1 MSEHE
6 HHHDHDEH
14 FHFHNEVPHSHGSAE
29 HAHTSLENTS
39 ASVYSQVKALLD
51 YNYKH
56 NTSHADELTKLADKL
71 ESLGFA
77 DAAAKVSAAEKLFSE
92 GNANLKAALDLIS
105 SD

>member
-6 HHHDHDEH
+6 HHHDHEH
-14 FHFHNEVPHSHGSAE
+14 HHHDHPM
-29 HAHTSLENTS
+29 ENKE
-39 ASVYSQVKALLD
+39 QVKALLD

-77 DAAAKVSAAEKLFSE
+77 DAAARVSKAEKLFSE